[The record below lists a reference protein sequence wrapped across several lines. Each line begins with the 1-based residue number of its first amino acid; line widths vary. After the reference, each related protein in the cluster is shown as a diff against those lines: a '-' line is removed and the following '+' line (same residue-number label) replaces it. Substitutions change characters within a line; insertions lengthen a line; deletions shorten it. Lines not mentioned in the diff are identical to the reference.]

1 MNRNKRYIAY
11 ISLCLGFFGLAKLL
25 SVAPQVYFTLRSFAG
40 VACFWTSI
48 CLLCICILVE
58 YFYSH
63 RHEYAR
69 NPIECYKQE
78 VSPFYFDI
86 PTSNDMFGRKEYAR
100 LLVEKIFAS
109 FYVNRSKHIEHS
121 FVIHIGE
128 HYGHGKTSFL
138 MMFGEE
144 LNKSK
149 RPIIEMN
156 FEPWLCDT
164 EAGIVSE
171 FFEAF
176 RIKICEY
183 LPKLDGA
190 IKDYMALLLSS
201 IECEHSGITFKISPS
216 LGSKGTLKLS
226 HDEIQKELCHIDCPI
241 IITIDDVDRLQNKEL
256 MMTLKIIRDT
266 ADFPNVFYVV
276 AADNLHLKQML
287 SSLNISNPENYLKK
301 FFNLEFQLPADE
313 NVAYKQL
320 LNMVEQKFKSV
331 IYDDRQISDYMIQ
344 IKNVPYIKN
353 VFINMREVYRFVN
366 AYFLAI
372 DSKKEIRELDL
383 FDMFLLTMIQML
395 NLEYYMQLRDN
406 FLRIL
411 DIVNLDN
418 DIILQWKGEYNIV
431 QIQDEKET
439 LTQIEQVAA
448 KDINRPHKE
457 KHSEDVLIPKFE
469 ATIEDSKITQNDII
483 PILMN
488 MLFGKGTH
496 QIHESSVCRHNM
508 FFKYFAN
515 ENASYMVSKIEVID
529 MLYSDEKTYRDKL
542 NREFELNRDDYFLSE
557 FMHVIPNLSRLKET
571 QVLKRFFIYVD
582 VCYHYK
588 RFVDKVFLIKS
599 LADYEGYGIFTQK
612 LYPVLCSLYGSNRW
626 ARNGEGKTRME
637 SEFDEFCM
645 KEQDINLLLISLNVM
660 SKSLGSFIFSR
671 KFISSSFEK
680 LVDRLFDEKIL
691 KSNGEL
697 EYQEIDTIIQIR
709 SDFSLDEYWTKKF
722 EAYLEGNKEAC
733 LNLLSK
739 LIIFYSNGNI
749 EWNWHYR
756 KAILDDSALPNDNIL
771 THLIE
776 TYPNEKEIF
785 AALLSLHNHFHS
797 LIDVSGLS
805 DNAFVKMA
813 KDRKI

>member
-1 MNRNKRYIAY
+1 MNSNKRYIAY
-11 ISLCLGFFGLAKLL
+11 VSLCLGFFWLAKFL
-25 SVAPQVYFTLRSFAG
+25 SVVPQVYFTLRSFAG

-48 CLLCICILVE
+48 CLLCICILIE

-86 PTSNDMFGRKEYAR
+86 PTSNDMLARKEYAK

-109 FYVNRSKHIEHS
+109 FYENRSKHIEHS

-138 MMFGEE
+138 MMLGEE

-176 RIKICEY
+176 RIKVGEY

-201 IECEHSGITFKISPS
+201 IECKHSGFTFKFNPCF
-216 LGSKGTLKLS
+216 GSTRTLKNA
-226 HDEIQKELCHIDCPI
+226 HDEIQKELCNIDRPI

-320 LNMVEQKFKSV
+320 LNIVEQKFKSV
-331 IYDDRQISDYMIQ
+331 IHDDRLISNYMIQ

-353 VFINMREVYRFVN
+353 VFTNMREVYRFVN
-366 AYFLAI
+366 VFFLAI

-395 NLEYYMQLRDN
+395 SLEYYMQLRDN
-406 FLRIL
+406 FLSIL
-411 DIVNLDN
+411 DIVHLDN

-439 LTQIEQVAA
+439 LMQIEQVAQ
-448 KDINRPHKE
+448 
-457 KHSEDVLIPKFE
+457 
-469 ATIEDSKITQNDII
+469 KI
-483 PILMN
+483 
-488 MLFGKGTH
+488 
-496 QIHESSVCRHNM
+496 
-508 FFKYFAN
+508 
-515 ENASYMVSKIEVID
+515 
-529 MLYSDEKTYRDKL
+529 
-542 NREFELNRDDYFLSE
+542 
-557 FMHVIPNLSRLKET
+557 
-571 QVLKRFFIYVD
+571 
-582 VCYHYK
+582 
-588 RFVDKVFLIKS
+588 
-599 LADYEGYGIFTQK
+599 
-612 LYPVLCSLYGSNRW
+612 
-626 ARNGEGKTRME
+626 
-637 SEFDEFCM
+637 
-645 KEQDINLLLISLNVM
+645 
-660 SKSLGSFIFSR
+660 
-671 KFISSSFEK
+671 
-680 LVDRLFDEKIL
+680 
-691 KSNGEL
+691 
-697 EYQEIDTIIQIR
+697 
-709 SDFSLDEYWTKKF
+709 
-722 EAYLEGNKEAC
+722 
-733 LNLLSK
+733 
-739 LIIFYSNGNI
+739 
-749 EWNWHYR
+749 
-756 KAILDDSALPNDNIL
+756 
-771 THLIE
+771 
-776 TYPNEKEIF
+776 
-785 AALLSLHNHFHS
+785 
-797 LIDVSGLS
+797 
-805 DNAFVKMA
+805 
-813 KDRKI
+813 